1 MADSSAAPTGVN
13 SARLASMS
21 PHGSP
26 HGSQGP
32 MVSGNAGQEYN
43 AFVDIGGDVG
53 RDIINKAG
61 LDNVVAV
68 FSTDS
73 TDLKIIFDSVG
84 QAWGFNMNSGG
95 LPTKITTLSPND
107 RVTQELALASYS
119 VWKEQGGQQH

>member
-1 MADSSAAPTGVN
+1 MADSSTAPTGVS
-13 SARLASMS
+13 SATLASMS
-21 PHGSP
+21 SHS
-26 HGSQGP
+26 GSQGP